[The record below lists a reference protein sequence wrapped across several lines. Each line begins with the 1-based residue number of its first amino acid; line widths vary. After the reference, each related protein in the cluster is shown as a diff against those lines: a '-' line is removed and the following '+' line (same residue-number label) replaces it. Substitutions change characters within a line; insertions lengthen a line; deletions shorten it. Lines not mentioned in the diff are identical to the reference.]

1 MSPAFAADMIRYAL
15 RVALETSSPLL
26 AAMTVTA
33 LILGILQAATQINDS
48 SISFTPKL
56 AVALVII
63 WVTSTWFSSTL
74 AAYTAKVLTAIPGA
88 VAR

>member
-1 MSPAFAADMIRYAL
+1 MTPTFAADMVRYAL
-15 RVALETSSPLL
+15 RVALEVSWPLL
-26 AAMTVTA
+26 SALTLTA
-33 LILGILQAATQINDS
+33 LLFGILQAATQVNDS

-63 WVTSTWFSSTL
+63 WLTATWFGATL
-74 AAYTAKVLTAIPGA
+74 AGFMAKVLLAIPGT